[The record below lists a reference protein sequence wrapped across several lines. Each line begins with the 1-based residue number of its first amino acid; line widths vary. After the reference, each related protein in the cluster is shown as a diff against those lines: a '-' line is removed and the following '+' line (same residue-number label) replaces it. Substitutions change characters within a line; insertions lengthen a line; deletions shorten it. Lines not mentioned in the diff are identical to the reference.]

1 MKPELLVL
9 HGTAIKKHG
18 TAAEI
23 AAVVAMEESKA
34 ADLLQAAVETGRVSE
49 SGGKYTLTPAAA
61 MTLKTAYARAYAA
74 QRNDEAFMNA
84 YERFEKIN
92 ITVKDLISAWQTLD
106 VGGVQMPNDHSD
118 PEHDQKII
126 HRLGDLHERAE
137 PILQDLA
144 RGLPRL
150 ARYEDAL
157 QAALEKAED
166 GEIQWVSDARIESYH
181 TVWFELH
188 EDILRIVGREREE
201 H

>member
-18 TAAEI
+18 TVAEI
-23 AAVVAMEESKA
+23 AAVVAMEERKA
-34 ADLLQAAVETGRVSE
+34 TDLLQAAVETGRVSE

-92 ITVKDLISAWQTLD
+92 VTVKDLISAWQTLD

-126 HRLGDLHERAE
+126 HRLE
-137 PILQDLA
+137 DLA